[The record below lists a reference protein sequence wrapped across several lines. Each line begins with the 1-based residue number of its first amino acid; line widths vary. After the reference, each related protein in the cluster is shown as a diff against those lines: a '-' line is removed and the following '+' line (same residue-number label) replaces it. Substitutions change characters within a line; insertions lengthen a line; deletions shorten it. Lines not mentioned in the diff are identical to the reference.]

1 MRISASSNVT
11 GPIHFFG
18 DSLTDNGNLFALAQ
32 GLVAEPALLSYVGT
46 DGRLS
51 NGPTYAEYVDD
62 LLGVP
67 QGRNHALAGAE
78 AAGTQRL
85 GDFFTEL
92 GFSDA
97 LLVPPTDPRLDLDTN
112 IGAQVDRFAADM
124 AGTPLGDATGFIL
137 AGSNDFLNIMTPS
150 DGPVVLAAAVR
161 GTLSAAT
168 DLLGLGMGDVVIST
182 LPVPTFFPALGALD
196 PTQAAQTIALSQAH
210 TAALRQGV
218 DALRAQG
225 QDVRLLDIQPITRAL
240 LDDPAAF
247 GLIAPWTLTL
257 ETGAPDALARY
268 DEDQVA
274 FWNPLHPTTATHGVL
289 GAYTAFSLEH
299 EPTTLTIGSDV
310 VATGGA
316 ADLVFGLQGNDAI
329 SVGRGND
336 LAFGGSGRDSILAG
350 EGNDLVSGG
359 SGTDLLVGQN
369 GCDILGGGQ
378 GSDWIFGNQGRD
390 VLIDGLGS
398 DRCWGGSGADQFIF
412 TQAELIGGKT
422 GTDAD
427 VFVGG
432 SGTDTLW
439 VVLDSDAAS
448 KPGCDAVTG
457 SDPQAVLD
465 TLGIRITGIEEVRF
479 IHGRSGL
486 EAMSG
491 EAWYQ
496 QADIWGLV

>member
-1 MRISASSNVT
+1 MNSSNSSSVN
-11 GPIHFFG
+11 GPVHVFG
-18 DSLTDNGNLFALAQ
+18 DSLTDNGNLFELAQ
-32 GLVAEPALLSYVGT
+32 DLVAEPALLSYVGT

-51 NGPTYAEYVDD
+51 NGPTYAEQVAD

-67 QGRNHALAGAE
+67 QGSNYAVAGAE

-85 GDFFTEL
+85 GDFFSEV

-97 LLVPPTDPRLDLDTN
+97 LLVPETDPRLDLDTN
-112 IGAQVDRFAADM
+112 LGAQVDRFAADM

-137 AGSNDFLNIMTPS
+137 AGSNDFLNITTPS
-150 DGPVVLAAAVR
+150 QGPVVLAAAVR
-161 GTLSAAT
+161 ATLSAAT

-218 DALRAQG
+218 EALQAQG
-225 QDVRLLDIQPITRAL
+225 QNVRLLDIQPITRAL
-240 LDDPAAF
+240 LGDPSGF

-257 ETGAPDALARY
+257 ETGAPEALARY

-274 FWNPLHPTTATHGVL
+274 FWNPLHPTTAAHGIL

-299 EPTTLTIGSDV
+299 DPTELTVGSNI
-310 VATGGA
+310 VATGRGT
-316 ADLVFGLQGNDAI
+316 DLVLGLQGNDLITA
-329 SVGRGND
+329 GRGND
-336 LAFGGSGRDSILAG
+336 LAFGGSGRDTLLAG
-350 EGNDLVSGG
+350 EGSDLVSGG
-359 SGTDLLVGQN
+359 SGMDLLVGQD
-369 GCDILGGGQ
+369 GSDILGGGQ
-378 GSDWIFGNQGRD
+378 ESDWIFGNQGRD

-412 TQAELIGGKT
+412 TQAELIGGT
-422 GTDAD
+422 TATDSD

-439 VVLDSDAAS
+439 LVLDSDSARQLGGDALTGPDPHAAL
-448 KPGCDAVTG
+448 A
-457 SDPQAVLD
+457 
-465 TLGIRITGIEEVRF
+465 TLGIRIMGIEEIRV
-479 IHGRSGL
+479 IPGRSGL
-486 EAMSG
+486 AALSD
-491 EAWYQ
+491 EAWYE
-496 QADIWGLV
+496 QADIWGLL